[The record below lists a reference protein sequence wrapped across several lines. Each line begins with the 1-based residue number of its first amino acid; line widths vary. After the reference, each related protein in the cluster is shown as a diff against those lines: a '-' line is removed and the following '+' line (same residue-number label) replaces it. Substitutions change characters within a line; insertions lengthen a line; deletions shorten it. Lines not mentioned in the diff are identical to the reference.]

1 MFAMAVP
8 FLIKFAWGVAII
20 DVGVTA
26 AGMK

>member
-8 FLIKFAWGVAII
+8 FLLKAAWGIAII
-20 DVGVTA
+20 DAGASA

>member
-8 FLIKFAWGVAII
+8 FLLKCAWGIVII
-20 DVGVTA
+20 DAGASA

>member
-8 FLIKFAWGVAII
+8 FLLKCAWGIAII
-20 DVGVTA
+20 DAGASA